1 VVCGEPVGALCNS
14 CSDDSLL
21 AMILS
26 PVRDFSPTPPFAL
39 CAITVVQ
46 KKSSLWQVTPLQ
58 VFFARTASTMW
69 NQVVLACVRTHL
81 FPFIPRYPSQRNK
94 TQKRETSRQTSNN
107 ASFMKKKQFIRFR
120 HSSVLGSRVYLL
132 TKYMYVLEM
141 STYLQVLTD
150 WCVWCSGV
158 RDYY

>member
-1 VVCGEPVGALCNS
+1 MVCGEPVGALCNS

-69 NQVVLACVRTHL
+69 NQVILACVRTHL

-107 ASFMKKKQFIRFR
+107 ASFIGLYLKFCTDVQIRYKKKN
-120 HSSVLGSRVYLL
+120 SSFVYLL
-132 TKYMYVLEM
+132 TKYCMFLKCRRIYK
-141 STYLQVLTD
+141 Y
-150 WCVWCSGV
+150 
-158 RDYY
+158 